1 MHAHGSRDD
10 GVAEAALTRS
20 PLGFGTPS
28 ARDRQRGSILD
39 RWESSEQAR
48 LVQNFPAPSLLL
60 SACPVKWQCGR
71 RVSRLADKR
80 VGGSLL
86 RDSSV

>member
-71 RVSRLADKR
+71 RNVGLTSGALRFAADATAR
-80 VGGSLL
+80 A
-86 RDSSV
+86 